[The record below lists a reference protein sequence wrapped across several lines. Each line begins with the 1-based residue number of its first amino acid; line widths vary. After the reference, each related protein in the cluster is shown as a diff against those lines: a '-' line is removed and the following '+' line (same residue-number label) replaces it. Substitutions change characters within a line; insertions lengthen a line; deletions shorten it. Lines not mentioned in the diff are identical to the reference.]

1 MWGCWFMAGGRAAF
15 AEWRIGGKMEF
26 LHSKNGKYLWSECG
40 KIRVRKLVRGIEF
53 GFNNHF

>member
-26 LHSKNGKYLWSECG
+26 YTLRMGNIYGLNVEKSGL
-40 KIRVRKLVRGIEF
+40 KITS
-53 GFNNHF
+53 GF